1 MKLNILTCL
10 NFMCLIKNSTPK
22 GCELVLA
29 SARNKVSSLTLRP
42 LLENGR
48 LQYEDAPLVRAAKH
62 GRVCVA

>member
-1 MKLNILTCL
+1 MVLVGQNATLSKV
-10 NFMCLIKNSTPK
+10 PK
-22 GCELVLA
+22 IA
-29 SARNKVSSLTLRP
+29 KVSSLTLRP